1 MTLFTFLV
9 LTMAISRVQIFSPLY
24 SNNNNN
30 NKICAFKGKE
40 DNYQNENSSKDT
52 LTEKQTLGYGIRML
66 PVSNDIETIN
76 FTMKN
81 LFMISNNI
89 YSLSTF
95 TNTPTCT
102 SMGMTW

>member
-1 MTLFTFLV
+1 
-9 LTMAISRVQIFSPLY
+9 MAMSRVQIFSPHY
-24 SNNNNN
+24 NNNNNNNNNN

-40 DNYQNENSSKDT
+40 DNYQNENSSKIT

-89 YSLSTF
+89 
-95 TNTPTCT
+95 
-102 SMGMTW
+102 